1 MNPVPLGKGKKLATV
16 VAALN
21 THDSIG
27 CRHGTGNQCPP
38 ARNCPLVAKGTYTSC
53 YLLRL
58 SQKDFQPRRQRST
71 STSCSSKAPKA
82 SSLGMIKPRSAD
94 RGICLK
100 VLCSVRSTLGAWVEP
115 TSPSSIS
122 MMLVASI
129 WATSIERRICG
140 KSTARSSP
148 ISSKT
153 SKTKQDGFCH
163 LHKVSQ
169 CPPMF
174 VILLVTSTPNATVSC
189 KSTANALT
197 QPRCF
202 PYPCCYVSIDVSPLL
217 PSI

>member
-1 MNPVPLGKGKKLATV
+1 M
-16 VAALN
+16 
-21 THDSIG
+21 
-27 CRHGTGNQCPP
+27 
-38 ARNCPLVAKGTYTSC
+38 
-53 YLLRL
+53 
-58 SQKDFQPRRQRST
+58 PRSEDHVHPKRQRST
-71 STSCSSKAPKA
+71 STSFSSEAPKA
-82 SSLGMIKPRSAD
+82 SLRTIKPRSAD
-94 RGICLK
+94 RGIRLK
-100 VLCSVRSTLGAWVEP
+100 VRCSARSSLGACVEP

-202 PYPCCYVSIDVSPLL
+202 PYPCCYVSIGVSPLL

>member
-1 MNPVPLGKGKKLATV
+1 MDPPKFRGSRWTLNILRESKLSKLYWHWHIEPHS
-16 VAALN
+16 AAQTALQPC
-21 THDSIG
+21 SP
-27 CRHGTGNQCPP
+27 R
-38 ARNCPLVAKGTYTSC
+38 ASSF
-53 YLLRL
+53 LLR
-58 SQKDFQPRRQRST
+58 SEDHVQPRRQRST

-129 WATSIERRICG
+129 WATSIERRTCG

-153 SKTKQDGFCH
+153 SKTKQDDFCH
-163 LHKVSQ
+163 LRSVSQ
-169 CPPMF
+169 CSPMF

-189 KSTANALT
+189 K
-197 QPRCF
+197 P
-202 PYPCCYVSIDVSPLL
+202 YVSIGVSPLL
-217 PSI
+217 PSNVSSCARGI

>member
-1 MNPVPLGKGKKLATV
+1 MFNSLGLQGPPHLSGFCHRMEAFPKTANIGWHCTGRGFLPKCHGQKTMFIPNGS
-16 VAALN
+16 AALQFLFR
-21 THDSIG
+21 G
-27 CRHGTGNQCPP
+27 RPQRHPS
-38 ARNCPLVAKGTYTSC
+38 ARSSQEVLIEASGSKSDVA
-53 YLLRL
+53 R
-58 SQKDFQPRRQRST
+58 DPHWEPVF
-71 STSCSSKAPKA
+71 
-82 SSLGMIKPRSAD
+82 
-94 RGICLK
+94 
-100 VLCSVRSTLGAWVEP
+100 EP

-202 PYPCCYVSIDVSPLL
+202 PYPCCYVSIGVSPLL